1 MRGRRRGSWAQ
12 NGDEPLEDQATLTAQ
27 DEYDDAHMAL
37 GQQLMAIE
45 HRRPK
50 ILIQQAA
57 RLHAAQVKSSFFHSC
72 QDNTR
77 LA

>member
-1 MRGRRRGSWAQ
+1 M
-12 NGDEPLEDQATLTAQ
+12 EDQATLTAQ

-57 RLHAAQVKSSFFHSC
+57 RLHAAQVGRSLSHFCKNDTCS
-72 QDNTR
+72 R
-77 LA
+77 LSI